1 MLEDLMRKL
10 FHRFDLAEP
19 YSRNTCDTGIG
30 QVDLI
35 LTAISDEFYEILG
48 LKDKPKGIVGEC
60 KNYKPSKALGRPIVE
75 QMCWRSIK
83 GGSLILVVAKEFTK
97 DSQKEISFFN
107 GFVRTL
113 KDHPGNAILIPITLE
128 MIDVVLN
135 ENINF
140 CYFLRWAIQGTQN
153 NMAISNYLIINGDG

>member
-1 MLEDLMRKL
+1 M
-10 FHRFDLAEP
+10 
-19 YSRNTCDTGIG
+19 
-30 QVDLI
+30 
-35 LTAISDEFYEILG
+35 
-48 LKDKPKGIVGEC
+48 
-60 KNYKPSKALGRPIVE
+60 
-75 QMCWRSIK
+75 
-83 GGSLILVVAKEFTK
+83 VVAKEFTK